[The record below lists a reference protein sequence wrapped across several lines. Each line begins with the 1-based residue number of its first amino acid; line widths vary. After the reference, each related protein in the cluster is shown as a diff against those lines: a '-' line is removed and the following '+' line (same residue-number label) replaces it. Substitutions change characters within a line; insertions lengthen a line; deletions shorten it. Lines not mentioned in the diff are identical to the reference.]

1 MNPRGGHSAP
11 PRFEGPGPRNSAGAI
26 RPRASLVWAASRIE
40 VLAAPKPVQGR
51 LKPRQRATKA
61 KSFGIPFRRNTM
73 SGKTPPRTNVG
84 AGIVVAAFLLA
95 AGNSSAQQA
104 TEATAQIDTY
114 KTSVANGV
122 EARRKLAQVI
132 NDTVFSFGELAYQEF
147 ETSKYLTALLEKNG
161 FTVERGIAGIP
172 TAWVARWGSGHPVIS
187 LGSDID
193 CLPKASQKP
202 GVAYREPLVEGAPGH
217 GEGHNSGQAVNIVAA
232 LAVKELMERE
242 KLPGTIVVWP
252 GVAEELLGGKA
263 YFVRAG
269 MYRDV
274 DAVLFTHVGD
284 AFDTSWGLPQG
295 TGLISVEYT
304 FQGESSHAAARPWLG
319 RNALRAVELMNIG
332 WDFRREQLR
341 PEQRSHYVITNGGD
355 QPNVIPSL
363 ASVWYFFRE
372 IDFENIKR
380 NYEIGNKI
388 AEAAAMMTDTKV
400 TRKVVGVAAPRHF
413 NKPIAEAVQ
422 ANIVRVGMP
431 QWTDEEQSFAKAV
444 QRLVDGREIGLNTAV
459 KPLEPPPAQPISGGS
474 DDIGDVSWVAPTVT
488 VRYPAN
494 IPNLPGHNWSN
505 AIAMATPIAHK
516 GVVAGSKAIA
526 MTMIDLLMRPE
537 LVREA
542 RTYFTDV
549 QLKNNKVL
557 PLLAD
562 TDQPQVQINH
572 DTMDRYRPQMR
583 AYYYD
588 AAKYD
593 TYLDQLGVK
602 FPTITKT
609 PAP

>member
-1 MNPRGGHSAP
+1 M
-11 PRFEGPGPRNSAGAI
+11 
-26 RPRASLVWAASRIE
+26 
-40 VLAAPKPVQGR
+40 
-51 LKPRQRATKA
+51 
-61 KSFGIPFRRNTM
+61 M
-73 SGKTPPRTNVG
+73 SGKTMPK
-84 AGIVVAAFLLA
+84 AAVAAGLA
-95 AGNSSAQQA
+95 IAALSLWAGPSPAQEASEPPAQ
-104 TEATAQIDTY
+104 TEQF
-114 KTSVANGV
+114 KTSVTAGV

-132 NDTVFSFGELAYQEF
+132 NDTVFSFGELAYQEV

-161 FTVERGIAGIP
+161 FTVERGVAGIP

-202 GVAYREPLVEGAPGH
+202 GVAWREPLVEGAPGH

-242 KLPGTIVVWP
+242 KLPGTLMVWP
-252 GVAEELLGGKA
+252 GVAEELLGAKA
-263 YFVRAG
+263 WYVRAG
-269 MYRDV
+269 LFSDV
-274 DAVLFTHVGD
+274 DAVLFTHVD
-284 AFDTSWGLPQG
+284 DQFQTNWGLPQG
-295 TGLISVEYT
+295 TGLVSVEYT
-304 FQGESSHAAARPWLG
+304 FQGESAHAAGRPWRG

-355 QPNVIPSL
+355 QPNVIPPL

-380 NYEIGNKI
+380 NYEIGNRI
-388 AEAAAMMTDTKV
+388 AEAAAMMTDTTV
-400 TRKVVGVAAPRHF
+400 TRKVVGVASPRHF
-413 NKPIAEAVQ
+413 NKPIAEAAY
-422 ANIVRVGMP
+422 ANITRVGMP
-431 QWTDEEQSFAKAV
+431 QWTDEEQTFAKAV
-444 QRLVDGREIGLNTAV
+444 QHLADGAEIGLNTAL
-459 KPLEPPPAQPISGGS
+459 KPMEAPPATPVSGGS
-474 DDIGDVSWVAPTVT
+474 DDIGDISWVAPTIT
-488 VRYPAN
+488 LRYPAN

-526 MTMIDLLMRPE
+526 MTVVDLLTRPE

-542 RTYFTDV
+542 KTYFTDV

-562 TDQPQVQINH
+562 TDMPQVQINRE
-572 DTMDRYRPQMR
+572 TMERFRPQMR

-588 AAKYD
+588 AAKYH

-602 FPTITKT
+602 FPAIAKA